1 MKKKTSCED
10 LWRGIE
16 ERERMEKRWRER
28 EGGQLPAMVANM
40 RGVYCKVER
49 GKQ

>member
-1 MKKKTSCED
+1 MRRE
-10 LWRGIE
+10 RRRE
-16 ERERMEKRWRER
+16 ERIKRGRMEKRWRER
-28 EGGQLPAMVANM
+28 ESGQLPAMVANM

>member
-1 MKKKTSCED
+1 MRRE
-10 LWRGIE
+10 RRRE
-16 ERERMEKRWRER
+16 ERIKRGKMEKRWRER